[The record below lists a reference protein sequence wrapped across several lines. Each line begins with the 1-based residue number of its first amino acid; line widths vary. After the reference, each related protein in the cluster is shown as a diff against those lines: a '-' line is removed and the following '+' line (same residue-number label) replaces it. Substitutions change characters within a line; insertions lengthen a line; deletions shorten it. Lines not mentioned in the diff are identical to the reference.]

1 MSFSGCIT
9 ALVTPFKGA
18 GLDTAGLRRNTRFQ
32 LKNHV
37 SGLLVNGSTGEAPN
51 LSEAEWER
59 SLAAVVAEAHGR
71 VKVVAGAGTNS
82 TAKSVKQAKRAAE
95 LGADALLVVAP
106 YYNKPTQEGLYRH
119 FRAIAEAVEL
129 PIIVY
134 NIPPRS
140 VVNILPA
147 TIERMAKDC
156 RNIVAVKEASG
167 SLDQSSEIIQRCGD
181 RVTVL
186 SGDDSLTLPILAVGG
201 KGVISVVSNIAP
213 LDVAKMV
220 EYYLAGKV
228 ELAAGMHRKLF
239 PLIKAMFIETN
250 PSPVKAAMNMLNMAA
265 GEPRLPLV
273 PPTEASLKVIR
284 QALLDYG
291 LPAGSETAKDAKNA
305 K

>member
-1 MSFSGCIT
+1 MSLSGCIT
-9 ALVTPFKGA
+9 ALVTPFRGA
-18 GLDTAGLRRNTRFQ
+18 RLDIAGLRSNVRFQ
-32 LKNHV
+32 LKNRV

-51 LSEAEWER
+51 LSSNEWGR
-59 SLAAVVAEAHGR
+59 SLAAVVEEAHGR
-71 VKVVAGAGTNS
+71 VKVIVGAGTNS
-82 TAKSVKQAKRAAE
+82 TAKSIKQAKRAAA

-119 FRAIAEAVEL
+119 FRAIAEVVDL
-129 PIIVY
+129 PVIVY

-147 TIERMAKDC
+147 TIERMARDC

-167 SLDQSSEIIQRCGD
+167 SLDQSSEIIQRCGN

-213 LDVAKMV
+213 LDVSKMI

-250 PSPVKAAMNMLNMAA
+250 PTPVKAAMSMLNMAA

-273 PPTEASLKVIR
+273 APSEANQKAIR
-284 QALLDYG
+284 QALIDYG
-291 LPAGSETAKDAKNA
+291 LPA
-305 K
+305 

>member
-1 MSFSGCIT
+1 MREAAMSFSGCIT

-18 GLDTAGLRRNTRFQ
+18 RLEIAGLAENVRFQ
-32 LKNHV
+32 LKNRV

-51 LSEAEWER
+51 LSSSEWER
-59 SLAAVVAEAHGR
+59 ALVAVVAEVRGR
-71 VKVVAGAGTNS
+71 VKVIAGAGTNS
-82 TAKSVKQAKRAAE
+82 TARSIKQAKRAAA

-119 FRAIAEAVEL
+119 FRAIAEAVEV

-140 VVNILPA
+140 VVNTLPS
-147 TIERMAKDC
+147 TIERLASDC
-156 RNIVAVKEASG
+156 ENIVAVKEASG
-167 SLDQSSEIIQRCGD
+167 SLDQTSDIIQRCGN

-213 LDVAKMV
+213 FDVSKMI
-220 EYYLAGKV
+220 EHYRSGEV

-250 PSPVKAAMNMLNMAA
+250 PTPVKAAMNMLSMAA
-265 GEPRLPLV
+265 GDPRLPLV
-273 PPTEASLKVIR
+273 PPSEHSLRVIR
-284 QALLDYG
+284 QALVDYG
-291 LPAGSETAKDAKNA
+291 LPAAA
-305 K
+305 

>member
-18 GLDTAGLRRNTRFQ
+18 RLDIEGLRVNVRFQ
-32 LKNHV
+32 LKNRV

-51 LSEAEWER
+51 LSSAEWER
-59 SLAAVVAEAHGR
+59 TLAAVVAEVHGR

-82 TAKSVKQAKRAAE
+82 TAKSVKQAKRAAA

-119 FRAIAEAVEL
+119 FRAIAESVEL
-129 PIIVY
+129 PIVVY

-147 TIERMAKDC
+147 AIERMAKDC
-156 RNIVAVKEASG
+156 KNITAVKEASG
-167 SLDQSSEIIQRCGD
+167 SLDQSSEIIQRCGN

-186 SGDDSLTLPILAVGG
+186 SGDDSLTLPILSVGG

-213 LDVAKMV
+213 LDVSKMI

-250 PSPVKAAMNMLNMAA
+250 PTPVKAAMNMLNMAA

-273 PPTEASLKVIR
+273 PPTEASREAIR
-284 QALLDYG
+284 QALVDYG
-291 LPAGSETAKDAKNA
+291 MPAGA
-305 K
+305 

>member
-18 GLDTAGLRRNTRFQ
+18 RLDAAGLRSNVRFQ
-32 LKNHV
+32 LKNRV
-37 SGLLVNGSTGEAPN
+37 SGLLANGSTGEAPT

-59 SLAAVVAEAHGR
+59 NLAAVVAEVHGR

-82 TAKSVKQAKRAAE
+82 TAKSIKQAKRAAA
-95 LGADALLVVAP
+95 LGADALLIVAP

-147 TIERMAKDC
+147 TIERMAEDC

-167 SLDQSSEIIQRCGD
+167 SLDQSSEIIMRCGD

-250 PSPVKAAMNMLNMAA
+250 PTPVKAAMNMLNMAA

-273 PPTEASLKVIR
+273 PPTDASLKAIR
-284 QALLDYG
+284 QALQDYG
-291 LPAGSETAKDAKNA
+291 LPVGAE
-305 K
+305 

>member
-1 MSFSGCIT
+1 MPEEERVSFSGCIT

-18 GLDTAGLRRNTRFQ
+18 RLDTTGLRANVRFQ
-32 LKNHV
+32 LKNKV
-37 SGLLVNGSTGEAPN
+37 SGLLANGSTGEAPT

-59 SLAAVVAEAHGR
+59 NLGAVVAEVRGK
-71 VKVVAGAGTNS
+71 VKVIAGAGTNS
-82 TAKSVKQAKRAAE
+82 TAKSIKQAKRAAA

-119 FRAIAEAVEL
+119 FRAIAESVEL

-156 RNIVAVKEASG
+156 DNIVAVKEASG
-167 SLDQSSEIIQRCGD
+167 SLDQSSEIIQRCGN

-213 LDVAKMV
+213 LDVAKMID
-220 EYYLAGKV
+220 YYLAGKV
-228 ELAAGMHRKLF
+228 ELASGMHRKLF
-239 PLIKAMFIETN
+239 PLVKAMFIETN
-250 PSPVKAAMNMLNMAA
+250 PTPVKAAMNMLGMPS

-273 PPTEASLKVIR
+273 PPSEASSTAIR
-284 QALLDYG
+284 QALVDYG
-291 LPAGSETAKDAKNA
+291 LPVGAE
-305 K
+305 